1 MATSEVAPPP
11 TNPTSPKRKLRGRKW
26 VQSNAEEVANKC
38 KKAEKDNDES
48 NEDKSDSDD
57 NDNDGRLVA
66 APKSAQHPKHAMS
79 QGKGV
84 KTGSAGR
91 KKHGKVCVDAVLHIL

>member
-1 MATSEVAPPP
+1 MAMSEVALPP
-11 TNPTSPKRKLRGRKW
+11 TNPTSPKRKLRGCKR
-26 VQSNAEEVANKC
+26 VQLNAEEVANKC
-38 KKAEKDNDES
+38 KKAEKDNDKS

-57 NDNDGRLVA
+57 NNNDGRLVA
-66 APKSAQHPKHAMS
+66 APKSAQRPKRATS

>member
-11 TNPTSPKRKLRGRKW
+11 TNPMSPKQKLRGRKR
-26 VQSNAEEVANKC
+26 VQSNAEEVANKH
-38 KKAEKDNDES
+38 KEAKKDNNES
-48 NEDKSDSDD
+48 NEDKSDSD
-57 NDNDGRLVA
+57 NNNNNGRLVA
-66 APKSAQHPKHAMS
+66 TSKSAQRPKRATS

-91 KKHGKVCVDAVLHIL
+91 KKRGKVCVDAVLHIL